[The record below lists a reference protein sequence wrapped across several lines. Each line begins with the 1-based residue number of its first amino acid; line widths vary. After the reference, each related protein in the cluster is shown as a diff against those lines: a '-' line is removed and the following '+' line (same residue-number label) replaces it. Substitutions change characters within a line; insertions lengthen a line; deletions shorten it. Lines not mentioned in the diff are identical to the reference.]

1 MLDFAQLL
9 RVPQVHPQFDLSP
22 DDSKIAFSW
31 NETGEWQIYEI
42 EFLFPNGSPTGVLR
56 KGGRGEGN
64 IKPFLKIENILD
76 SEMKRVEFLAKAL
89 ENNNTSV
96 IQ

>member
-9 RVPQVHPQFDLSP
+9 RVSQVHPQFDISP

-56 KGGRGEGN
+56 KGVRGEGY
-64 IKPFLKIENILD
+64 IQPFLKIENILD

-96 IQ
+96 IE

>member
-1 MLDFAQLL
+1 MLL

-31 NETGEWQIYEI
+31 NKTGEWQINEMA
-42 EFLFPNGSPTGVLR
+42 FTSHFGSPTGVLR
-56 KGGRGEGN
+56 KGDRGEGN
-64 IKPFLKIENILD
+64 IQPFLKIENILD

-89 ENNNTSV
+89 ENNNTSA
-96 IQ
+96 IE

>member
-9 RVPQVHPQFDLSP
+9 HVPQVHPQFDLSP

-31 NETGEWQIYEI
+31 NETGEWQIHEMA
-42 EFLFPNGSPTGVLR
+42 FTSAFGTGD
-56 KGGRGEGN
+56 RGEGN
-64 IKPFLKIENILD
+64 IQPFLKIENILD

-96 IQ
+96 IE